1 MSGKNSTNLKQTK
14 GGEVIKQGDSSSI
27 FEYEL
32 LDYDGNKFSSLDG
45 KNAKIKIANV
55 KGKKTI
61 ETVVENSKI
70 QFKLE
75 KILPAGIYQV
85 EVECD
90 GFIFPSD
97 KSAKIDII
105 QSIENYQ
112 ISNIVE
118 IDKVNIQEEI
128 ATYMTTHQIQPYND
142 SQIIKRIETL
152 ENKPQADP
160 ETVDLTNYLTSDQ
173 SYQTFVTYSALQS
186 QMTTNIKDK
195 HLELGID
202 ALIDDKLKNGGDPFV
217 TRSKLPTIDTSQ
229 LASKNDLEELKRSV
243 GSGSSTNNELKGQGF
258 PYELNPEIGT
268 TYIDTTARNGAFKW
282 IKKRAGAG
290 RDNWIVLAGDTGR
303 VRSRNI
309 QSTLGSSFME
319 FRRINSTVE
328 INFGGLSWG
337 WFGIKRRG
345 APGYVPQGSDRERN
359 VVILNVNNVPIGFRP
374 TGSKLGMITNDAG
387 NRLGTWYLGGPGNNN
402 QFRLQF
408 DDPVPTDR
416 DIGDIRFSS
425 VIYTTDDPWPETL

>member
-1 MSGKNSTNLKQTK
+1 MIGKNSTNLKQTK

-45 KNAKIKIANV
+45 KNAKIKIANA

-61 ETVVENSKI
+61 ESVVENSKI

-75 KILPAGIYQV
+75 KILPDGIYQV

-128 ATYMTTHQIQPYND
+128 ASYMATHQIQPYND

-152 ENKPQADP
+152 ENRPQANP

-217 TRSKLPTIDTSQ
+217 TRSKLPTIDTNQ

-243 GSGSSTNNELKGQGF
+243 GSGSSTNTELKGQGF

-268 TYIDTTARNGAFKW
+268 TYIDTTAKNGAFKW

-290 RDNWIVLAGDTGR
+290 RANWVVLAGDTGR
-303 VRSRNI
+303 VQAKNI
-309 QSTLGSSFME
+309 QSALGSSFME

-345 APGYVPQGSDRERN
+345 APGYVPQGSDRDRN

-387 NRLGTWYLGGPGNNN
+387 KRLGTWYLGGPGDNN

-416 DIGDIRFSS
+416 DVGDIRFSS